1 MTERLTPPG
10 RPPNWIWR
18 GLQLV
23 CLTFVW
29 LMVSA
34 PAHAEVTRDDLAR
47 RHFQAAKFYFEQGE
61 YERALQGFEKA
72 YDLSMRP
79 EILVSISLTNE
90 KMKRLEPA
98 IEALDRFLVL
108 AADHPD
114 ADTVRTRR
122 NALRERLA
130 GAPPPPPI
138 SQDSPKEREPP
149 APVAPP
155 PPAPVATE
163 SPSAPPV
170 VAPLPPA
177 RESVRWP
184 AFLLLGTGGAS
195 LIGALTTG
203 VFAEVEYED
212 LEERCAPRCTPSQ
225 VRPGRTMQTA
235 SRVLTGVGVV
245 TLGVGAWLWWET
257 RGTPQAEGQAAVT
270 SPRLD
275 IAVGERSGV
284 ATATWR
290 F

>member
-1 MTERLTPPG
+1 
-10 RPPNWIWR
+10 
-18 GLQLV
+18 
-23 CLTFVW
+23 
-29 LMVSA
+29 
-34 PAHAEVTRDDLAR
+34 
-47 RHFQAAKFYFEQGE
+47 QGE

-130 GAPPPPPI
+130 GAPPPPPPPI

-163 SPSAPPV
+163 SPSAPPA

-177 RESVRWP
+177 RE
-184 AFLLLGTGGAS
+184 
-195 LIGALTTG
+195 
-203 VFAEVEYED
+203 
-212 LEERCAPRCTPSQ
+212 
-225 VRPGRTMQTA
+225 
-235 SRVLTGVGVV
+235 
-245 TLGVGAWLWWET
+245 
-257 RGTPQAEGQAAVT
+257 
-270 SPRLD
+270 
-275 IAVGERSGV
+275 
-284 ATATWR
+284 
-290 F
+290 